1 MCIVIV
7 VACVVQEASFETHM
21 CMLAV
26 SRIVLWKQP
35 LWGGRKA
42 GLGRR
47 KVDCLQT
54 QGRFQRQLGPTGP
67 QGPKWR
73 WEGQGSILRLG
84 AFIAYGPPSL
94 PYPGS
99 MIMGKGTGP
108 WVSVMWVQGAS
119 LCWKCWGPHPAVGVG
134 GGYHQSI
141 PYSHTF
147 CFSHS
152 SIFT

>member
-1 MCIVIV
+1 MTPPYKHVHCN
-7 VACVVQEASFETHM
+7 CCSLCCSGSWFWDHM

-26 SRIVLWKQP
+26 SRIVLWKQL

-47 KVDCLQT
+47 ESWLPSNPGQIPEAA
-54 QGRFQRQLGPTGP
+54 LAPTGP

-73 WEGQGSILRLG
+73 WEGQGSVLRLG

-99 MIMGKGTGP
+99 MIMGKGTRP
-108 WVSVMWVQGAS
+108 WVSVMWAQGAS
-119 LCWKCWGPHPAVGVG
+119 LCWKCWGPHPAVGLG
-134 GGYHQSI
+134 GWLPPKH
-141 PYSHTF
+141 PL
-147 CFSHS
+147 
-152 SIFT
+152 